1 MADSVVH
8 PALLVPRSEVE
19 ARLMRLQR
27 RLAALELPA
36 AAVTH
41 RVDLYYL
48 TGSMPN
54 GVLVCP
60 PSGSPT
66 FLVRKSLSRTQAE
79 SPLTDLRP
87 MRGLDDWLAR
97 VRELTGDKP
106 ARVGIDLDVLPAT
119 TYLQLVQ
126 KAPQV
131 QWVDIGPVVRELR
144 AVKSAWEAARL
155 DEAAKQ
161 VEAGYAAVRERLA
174 EGMSEIEI
182 SVIIESAMRRAGHSA
197 LVRLR
202 RPGLELVPTHVSTGV
217 SAAAPTAFDGPVG
230 AEGLHP
236 ASAGGGG
243 RGVMRRGVPVML
255 DILGVSAGYTADIA
269 RTFCLGEPPDE
280 IKRAHDFCREALHRV
295 ADLLRP
301 GGRLF
306 LREGHPVLW
315 TLSASRPDGL
325 LVLER
330 PYFEREQPNAVT
342 HEWNHG
348 LGEIV
353 TAVLNAGMEL
363 TMLEEHDSAPW
374 EALPGQMEDVG
385 GGEWRLSDRPGR
397 LPHTYTL
404 QARRPPHQDP

>member
-1 MADSVVH
+1 
-8 PALLVPRSEVE
+8 
-19 ARLMRLQR
+19 MRLQR

-301 GGRLF
+301 GIAWGEVYDRVAEWAKAAGEPTGF
-306 LREGHPVLW
+306 MGYGENCVKFFGHGVGLEVDELPILAHGFKELLELGNVI
-315 TLSASRPDGL
+315 AVEPKAFHPD
-325 LVLER
+325 
-330 PYFEREQPNAVT
+330 
-342 HEWNHG
+342 
-348 LGEIV
+348 LGPAGIENTYIIEETGPRSFATWKEEMEIV
-353 TAVLNAGMEL
+353 KNEK
-363 TMLEEHDSAPW
+363 
-374 EALPGQMEDVG
+374 
-385 GGEWRLSDRPGR
+385 
-397 LPHTYTL
+397 
-404 QARRPPHQDP
+404 